1 MTQTSTSL
9 SELSSAAECGH
20 TGVGQSCG
28 QLIRHVGIDAAGSH
42 QFVVVLPQTNTKYA
56 TLEVRVVESQTAIL
70 LTKQ

>member
-9 SELSSAAECGH
+9 SELSSALNAG
-20 TGVGQSCG
+20 TPVWGDRG

-56 TLEVRVVESQTAIL
+56 TLKVWVVESQTAIL
-70 LTKQ
+70 LTKE